1 VTNPGPIELRHVLVV
16 DDDEDLR
23 AALVL
28 ALRDAGIAASQA
40 RDGVDALE
48 KLRAEPL
55 PCTLLLDMNMPRL
68 DGAAVLG
75 ALRAEPALHALPVI
89 TMTAGAC
96 PPAVDAFGQ
105 LLKPFELAHLL
116 ALLFDAC
123 RSCGACDGE
132 GPVIGSVFAART
144 AAERARGP

>member
-1 VTNPGPIELRHVLVV
+1 VTDPSPTELRRVLVV

-40 RDGVDALE
+40 RDGVDALD
-48 KLRAEPL
+48 KLRAEPR
-55 PCTLLLDMNMPRL
+55 PCALLLDMNMPRL
-68 DGAAVLG
+68 DGAAVLS
-75 ALRAEPALHALPVI
+75 ALRAEPALHTLPVI

-105 LLKPFELAHLL
+105 LVKPFELARLL
-116 ALLFDAC
+116 GLLFDAC
-123 RSCGACDGE
+123 RACGACEAG
-132 GPVIGSVFAART
+132 GPVVGAVVAARR
-144 AAERARGP
+144 AADLARGR